1 MRNRTLTIRDLKVT
15 FRPRNVCNN
24 LKPRWAGSR
33 LARGFRAGAS
43 HRGRGAAQV
52 RRAGRSSASCG
63 SRRLAWEGG
72 HGSHRAGVVRVS
84 RLSGSLEPVWT
95 NPESATLG
103 YGSRFV
109 NAGAGAPKRRMAHP
123 GLRAV
128 HSGRVP
134 PCRAGKK
141 REAAASRSDL
151 TPVPVP
157 PDGMLP
163 LGTVSPSSRQRAGA
177 SAYWRGA
184 ACRCG
189 RHGELLASRACP
201 PPVAFATSNGA
212 GAQKVDA
219 RAGPFSG
226 TGG

>member
-43 HRGRGAAQV
+43 HRERGAAQV

-141 REAAASRSDL
+141 KRGRSLSIGSHPGAGPPGRHVATGHRFPVIAATRRH
-151 TPVPVP
+151 V
-157 PDGMLP
+157 
-163 LGTVSPSSRQRAGA
+163 GT

-212 GAQKVDA
+212 GAQK
-219 RAGPFSG
+219 G
-226 TGG
+226 

>member
-43 HRGRGAAQV
+43 HRERGAAQV

-141 REAAASRSDL
+141 KRGRSL
-151 TPVPVP
+151 SIGSHPVPVP

-189 RHGELLASRACP
+189 WHGELLASRACP

-212 GAQKVDA
+212 GAQRVDA